1 MADRMRVCSENKIGR
16 RAHLRRVSRL
26 QPSISLTSHL
36 MFAGLCAADNEPATE
51 EFFIVQF
58 LYGAFCFLDCLHLH
72 EGKTFRT
79 LVMPVTYD
87 LGVLNMSNTVEQ
99 FEEITLRGVERQV
112 ADVKARR
119 SDFDRFR
126 FSRRSRW
133 LRTIARYR
141 CRFFGIAVSK
151 KCCDSLPECFLL
163 SFRFFLSRARAAIA
177 PASGPATRT
186 ARASPG

>member
-1 MADRMRVCSENKIGR
+1 
-16 RAHLRRVSRL
+16 LRRVSRL

-36 MFAGLCAADNEPATE
+36 MFAGFCAADNEPSTE
-51 EFFIVQF
+51 EFLVVQF
-58 LYGAFCFLDCLHLH
+58 PHGAFCFFDRLHLH
-72 EGKTFRT
+72 EGKTFRA

-99 FEEITLRGVERQV
+99 FEEVALGSVERQV

-133 LRTIARYR
+133 LRTIARCR

-151 KCCDSLPECFLL
+151 KCYDSLPECFLL
-163 SFRFFLSRARAAIA
+163 SFGFFLSRARTAIA
-177 PASGPATRT
+177 PASGPAART
-186 ARASPG
+186 ARTSPG